1 MGYLIV
7 TIVAVAVAVFTMQN
21 TTRVSVRFAIW
32 EAPDV
37 PLAAVVLA
45 SFGVGILIAAIPL
58 WFRLLAARSR
68 VRKLSAARPLENPSP
83 SDRPPPP
90 DRLIEG

>member
-21 TTRVSVRFAIW
+21 TARVSVSFAIW
-32 EAPDV
+32 EAQNV

-45 SFGVGILIAAIPL
+45 SLGVGILIAAIPL

-68 VRKLSAARPLENPSP
+68 VRKLSSARPPESP
-83 SDRPPPP
+83 PPPDRPPP

>member
-21 TTRVSVRFAIW
+21 TARVTVRFAIW
-32 EAPDV
+32 ESTDI

-45 SFGVGILIAAIPL
+45 SLGVGILIAAVPL

-68 VRKLSAARPLENPSP
+68 VRKLSAAHPPAS
-83 SDRPPPP
+83 PPPP
-90 DRLIEG
+90 EPPRPDRMIEG

>member
-21 TTRVSVRFAIW
+21 TARVSVTFAIW
-32 EAPDV
+32 EAKEV

-45 SFGVGILIAAIPL
+45 SLGVGILIAAVPL

-68 VRKLSAARPLENPSP
+68 VRKLSTARPPET
-83 SDRPPPP
+83 PPAPDQPRP
-90 DRLIEG
+90 DRMIEG

>member
-21 TTRVSVRFAIW
+21 TTRVAVRFAIW

-45 SFGVGILIAAIPL
+45 SLGVGILIAAVPL

-68 VRKLSAARPLENPSP
+68 VRKLSSARPPESL
-83 SDRPPPP
+83 PPPEKP
-90 DRLIEG
+90 FVG